1 MTRAPAATA
10 RWAPADGT
18 TVRGTVVLLPGRGEH
33 PGLYARLGTRLAC
46 DGYRVVAVA
55 SGDDVAAELRGGS
68 VPVILL
74 GSDTGALSALTLA
87 AELPVRAVVAA
98 GLPLS
103 AGHCADRSW
112 AGELEAR
119 TACPV
124 HRALLE
130 ADDRLRRGALLSE
143 PTGTP
148 AVLPPAP
155 VLVLH
160 GGADPVAD
168 PKAARA
174 FAATLPAGRFVLVE
188 GGRHDVLN
196 DVAHRS
202 VAAEIVQFL
211 EWLRAGTRG
220 PVLVR
225 A

>member
-1 MTRAPAATA
+1 MTLAGPVC
-10 RWAPADGT
+10 WAPPEGVT
-18 TVRGTVVLLPGRGEH
+18 IRGTVVLLPGRGEH
-33 PGLYARLGTRLAC
+33 PGLYGRLGTRLAF
-46 DGYRVVAVA
+46 DGYRVVAVT
-55 SGDDVAAELRGGS
+55 SPDDVAGELRGNP
-68 VPVILL
+68 VPVVLL
-74 GSDTGALSALTLA
+74 GSDTGGLAALSLA
-87 AELPVRAVVAA
+87 AELPVHAVVTA

-103 AGHCADRSW
+103 AEHAEDRSW
-112 AGELEAR
+112 AGELDAR

-124 HRALLE
+124 HRTLLE
-130 ADDRLRRGALLSE
+130 TDDRLRRGALLAE
-143 PTGTP
+143 PAGIP
-148 AVLPPAP
+148 AVLPRTP

-160 GGADPVAD
+160 GGADRVAD

-174 FAATLPAGRFVLVE
+174 FAEMLPAGRFALVE

-225 A
+225 G

>member
-1 MTRAPAATA
+1 MTRAPA
-10 RWAPADGT
+10 RWAPPEGVA
-18 TVRGTVVLLPGRGEH
+18 VRGTVVLLPGRGEH
-33 PGLYARLGTRLAC
+33 PGLYTRLGTRLAF

-55 SGDDVAAELRGGS
+55 SPDDVAGELRGNP
-68 VPVILL
+68 VPVVLL
-74 GSDTGALSALTLA
+74 GSDTGGLAALTLA
-87 AELPVRAVVAA
+87 TELPVHAVVAA

-103 AGHCADRSW
+103 AEHVENSSW
-112 AGELEAR
+112 ESELDAR

-124 HRALLE
+124 HRTLLE
-130 ADDRLRRGALLSE
+130 ADDRLRRGALLAD
-143 PTGTP
+143 PAGVP
-148 AVLPPAP
+148 AVLPRVP

-160 GGADPVAD
+160 GGVDRVAD

-174 FAATLPAGRFVLVE
+174 LAEMLPAGRFALVE

-225 A
+225 G